1 MQKQYQYESWVVM
14 CIMLGTGGYVPGA
27 GWESHAITEFFE
39 RRILVIG
46 LGAVDVVGG

>member
-1 MQKQYQYESWVVM
+1 M

-27 GWESHAITEFFE
+27 GWDSYAITEFFE
-39 RRILVIG
+39 RRIVIG